1 MLEFLKTYSIS
12 DILIFLVM
20 FALAFKGVITFW
32 DWGVERLRKIFN
44 KEYEEK
50 NSKTAIQKL
59 INSNAAQMKELME
72 KQDTIIEEVKNIKSD
87 IKLLTDADQADIKA
101 WITEK
106 HHLFCYEKKY
116 IDDYNLDCIEKRYH
130 YYTLEG
136 GNSFIADLMK
146 EIRQLPKQPP
156 NE

>member
-1 MLEFLKTYSIS
+1 MLEFLKTYSIT

-59 INSNAAQMKELME
+59 INNNTEQMEELIGR
-72 KQDTIIEEVKNIKSD
+72 QDTIIEEIKNIKSD

-106 HHLFCYEKKY
+106 HHFFCYEKKY

-136 GNSFIADLMK
+136 GNNFITDLMK

-156 NE
+156 NK

>member
-1 MLEFLKTYSIS
+1 MLEFLKTYSIT

-59 INSNAAQMKELME
+59 INNNTEQMKELIG
-72 KQDTIIEEVKNIKSD
+72 KQDTIIEEIKNIKSD

-106 HHLFCYEKKY
+106 HHFFCYEKKY

-156 NE
+156 NK